1 MMLQLGLAGSAAAPL
16 VFDAE
21 AARAVEALSFRCG
34 ASAKHRLPSSSSKL
48 PSSSSKGSK
57 RDASEND
64 LATLGPARQGSP
76 SKRPRPF

>member
-34 ASAKHRLPSSSSKL
+34 ASAKHRLPSSSSK
-48 PSSSSKGSK
+48 GSK

-64 LATLGPARQGSP
+64 LASLGPARQGSP